1 MANITLIIVGNM
13 IFQSDASC
21 ILILIFLLIYI
32 IHIYMNINM
41 YRFLY
46 IAIVLMAR
54 WHNTACS
61 PSSRPLQVALIAAID
76 QSSYPLKSAV
86 TS

>member
-1 MANITLIIVGNM
+1 MNI
-13 IFQSDASC
+13 
-21 ILILIFLLIYI
+21 
-32 IHIYMNINM
+32 NINM

>member
-1 MANITLIIVGNM
+1 MANITLTIVGNM

-21 ILILIFLLIYI
+21 ILILIFLLISY
-32 IHIYMNINM
+32 IYMNINM